1 MRHDGRSSIQMRPVK
16 ITPGFTSNA
25 EASVMIECGNTKVLC
40 TVCVDEKLPG
50 WMRDQRGKS
59 GWVTAE
65 YSMLPGATHTRS
77 RRERSSVSGRTQEIQ
92 RLIGRSVRGIVDL
105 SLLPDLTLT
114 IDCDVLQADGG
125 TRTTSIT
132 GAYVALKMA
141 VDSLIRKG
149 KLKQSPI
156 VEPLAAVSVGV
167 KEDQILVDLD
177 YIEDSSADLDMNV
190 VLTSSGKILEIQGT
204 AERQAFTK
212 EQVVTIIDTATD
224 ALAPIFELQQQ
235 ASEGEVVES

>member
-235 ASEGEVVES
+235 ACEGEVVES

>member
-1 MRHDGRSSIQMRPVK
+1 MRHDGRSSTQMRPVK

-25 EASVMIECGNTKVLC
+25 ESSVLIECGNTKVLC
-40 TVCVDEKLPG
+40 TVCVEEKLPG

-59 GWVTAE
+59 GWITAE
-65 YSMLPGATHTRS
+65 YSMLPGSTHTRS

-105 SLLPDLTLT
+105 TLLPDLTLT
-114 IDCDVLQADGG
+114 IDCDVIQADGG

-156 VEPLAAVSVGV
+156 TEPLAAVSVGV

-190 VLTSSGKILEIQGT
+190 VLTASGKILEIQGT
-204 AERQAFTK
+204 AERQTFTK
-212 EQVVTIIDTATD
+212 EQVVTIIDSATD
-224 ALAPIFELQQQ
+224 ALTPIFDLQQQ
-235 ASEGEVVES
+235 ACEGEVVEC